1 MSIEPG
7 ALFLIFFL
15 LHFGVGLVA
24 YVEKRL
30 KPLLELLHI
39 KSNETVSMLALA
51 RHYYDLGVSVPD
63 RLLIEPAPVLTSMLR
78 RLEARVSLEISAV
91 LFAALIP
98 SSVMTAIIMY

>member
-1 MSIEPG
+1 MTIDPSM
-7 ALFLIFFL
+7 LFLIFFL

-30 KPLLELLHI
+30 KPLLELLRI
-39 KSNETVSMLALA
+39 KSNETVSMLELA
-51 RHYYDLGVSVPD
+51 RHYEQLGVSVPD
-63 RLLIEPAPVLTSMLR
+63 KLLIEPAPILTSMLR

-98 SSVMTAIIMY
+98 SSVMTAIVMY

>member
-1 MSIEPG
+1 MTIDPG
-7 ALFLIFFL
+7 MLFLIFFL

-30 KPLLELLHI
+30 KPLLELLRI
-39 KSNETVSMLALA
+39 KSNETVSMLELA
-51 RHYYDLGVSVPD
+51 RHYEQLGVSVPD
-63 RLLIEPAPVLTSMLR
+63 KLLIEPAPILTSMLR

-98 SSVMTAIIMY
+98 SSVMTAIVMY